1 MSFFGNIP
9 KLFQDRPDAFDE
21 FLKDHRAKSISG
33 ANEVACANTILNLA
47 KIDGKLLL
55 SGGKGGGKVADIA
68 GDLQTIASKIQD
80 LLDHHKFLSKEIYSK
95 VGKL

>member
-1 MSFFGNIP
+1 M
-9 KLFQDRPDAFDE
+9 KWCVQ
-21 FLKDHRAKSISG
+21 
-33 ANEVACANTILNLA
+33 ANTILNLA